1 MKPVQATARRHLN
14 ILAMRSLILFLLVLS
29 SNHLRSQDFSWPQ
42 GKQMALSLSFDDA
55 RESQVTIGTHL
66 LDSLGVK
73 VTFYVNPGSVRNQLP
88 GWRAAVKSG
97 HEIANH
103 SLTHPCSGNFVWSRE
118 NALEEFSLDQM
129 EHQLVECT
137 RQIKEMLGV
146 ETRIFAYPC
155 GQTYVG
161 KWLMTKSY
169 VPLVAKHFQSG
180 RGWMNEAPN
189 DPLHCNFDQLYCIP
203 MDGKSFEE
211 LLPII
216 EGARKNGQWLIFGG
230 HEINTSGDQT
240 SRTDTIRKLGEY
252 VKDPANGIW
261 IETVGTVGNYIKE
274 KRGIL

>member
-1 MKPVQATARRHLN
+1 MPFLAIAPKYLN
-14 ILAMRSLILFLLVLS
+14 MLAIRSLILFLIVFS
-29 SNHLRSQDFSWPQ
+29 SKQLLSQDFSWPQ

-55 RESQVTIGTHL
+55 RESQVTVGKQL
-66 LDSLGVK
+66 LDSMGVK
-73 VTFYVNPGSVRNQLP
+73 VTFYVNPGGVRNQMLL
-88 GWRAAVKSG
+88 WRAAVKSG

-103 SLTHPCSGNFVWSRE
+103 SLTHPCSGNFVWSRKY
-118 NALEEFSLDQM
+118 ALEDLSLRQM
-129 EHQLVECT
+129 ENQLVECT

-146 ETRIFAYPC
+146 DTRIFAYPC

-161 KWLMTKSY
+161 KGLRTKSY

-216 EGARKNGQWLIFGG
+216 EGAKKNGQWLIFGG

-240 SRTDTIRKLGEY
+240 TRTDTIRKLGEY

-261 IETVGTVGNYIKE
+261 TETVGTIGNYIKE
-274 KRGIL
+274 KRGVL